1 MSNGNKVGAGI
12 STAAGI
18 PDFRS
23 PETGLYSSLARLE
36 LPRPEAVFDIAYFRE
51 DPRPFYSLAQELWP
65 GRFKPTLTHLFMRMF
80 ADRGLLLRVFT
91 QNIDALELAAGLPR
105 DQVVFAHGNFM
116 SQHCID
122 CFADYDRAKL
132 EAHVR
137 RAQPAFCEACGGLVK
152 PDITFFGEALPHEF
166 YGSAALVQQADLA
179 IVLGSSLSVF
189 PFAALPMRVDELA
202 PRVLINMEMVGE
214 IGSRR
219 DDVVWLGECDDGV
232 RALAERLGWWDELEG
247 LWKSFRGGDRLL
259 AESPPSAAASSPSS
273 SLPSSL
279 PSSPPSSS
287 PLPSSFPPPF
297 PSSSPSSSPLVS
309 SRPPFSSSLPRR
321 SPSSSTSSSA
331 AAAAASSSLV
341 AGLAAAAEAL
351 EAEVNRLTG
360 EVDKSLRLAE
370 EHRERVSRGLQRA
383 EPQPTPGLAHVFPH
397 LHQSGADK

>member
-1 MSNGNKVGAGI
+1 MPSIPTVRCPIGGQFAKLDGHLSDGNKVGAGI

-65 GRFKPTLTHLFMRMF
+65 GQFKPTLTHLFMRMF

-105 DQVVFAHGNFM
+105 DQVVFAHGSFM

-122 CFADYDRAKL
+122 CCADYDRAKL

-137 RAQPAFCEACGGLVK
+137 RAQPAFCDACGGLVK
-152 PDITFFGEALPHEF
+152 PDITFFGEALPRDF
-166 YGSAALVQQADLA
+166 YGSAPLVQQADLA
-179 IVLGSSLSVF
+179 IVMGSSLSVF
-189 PFAALPMRVDELA
+189 PFAALPVRVDELA
-202 PRVLINMEMVGE
+202 PRVLINMERVGE

-232 RALAERLGWWDELEG
+232 RELAERLGWWGELES
-247 LWKSFRGGDRLL
+247 LWKSFRGGDHLL
-259 AESPPSAAASSPSS
+259 AEFPPSSASSSSSSSSLLS
-273 SLPSSL
+273 SLPSS
-279 PSSPPSSS
+279 SSPASSSSSHPPPPSSS
-287 PLPSSFPPPF
+287 LSPHSFF
-297 PSSSPSSSPLVS
+297 SASPSS
-309 SRPPFSSSLPRR
+309 
-321 SPSSSTSSSA
+321 
-331 AAAAASSSLV
+331 ASSSLV
-341 AGLAAAAEAL
+341 AGLAAAADAL

-370 EHRERVSRGLQRA
+370 EHHERVSRGLQRT
-383 EPQPTPGLAHVFPH
+383 EPQPAPGLAHVFPH
-397 LHQSGADK
+397 LHPSGPDRD